1 MGAGVLPTDIHNGK
15 LVFLFGKESKYD
27 TYNKNMYADFG
38 GGQDYNESPLET
50 AIREGVEETT
60 GFLGSFETM
69 TNYLKNCYKIIYISK
84 DTEKKHKPYHTHIFK
99 YNYNE
104 FLPLYYNNNHNFL
117 DKKLNKFLLRKSKIF
132 EKSKIHWFSV
142 DDLKKEKYKFKH
154 WYRNI
159 IDIIIKEEKQIYD
172 FILKSNH
179 KSSIKIKTRKNK
191 RINKIYK
198 KHHNTYNY
206 RKNNI

>member
-27 TYNKNMYADFG
+27 TDNKNMYADFG
-38 GGQDYNESPLET
+38 GGQDY
-50 AIREGVEETT
+50 I
-60 GFLGSFETM
+60 
-69 TNYLKNCYKIIYISK
+69 
-84 DTEKKHKPYHTHIFK
+84 
-99 YNYNE
+99 
-104 FLPLYYNNNHNFL
+104 
-117 DKKLNKFLLRKSKIF
+117 

>member
-1 MGAGVLPTDIHNGK
+1 MDNPL
-15 LVFLFGKESKYD
+15 LESIV
-27 TYNKNMYADFG
+27 NKT
-38 GGQDYNESPLET
+38 PL
-50 AIREGVEETT
+50 
-60 GFLGSFETM
+60 S
-69 TNYLKNCYKIIYISK
+69 Y
-84 DTEKKHKPYHTHIFK
+84 
-99 YNYNE
+99 
-104 FLPLYYNNNHNFL
+104 
-117 DKKLNKFLLRKSKIF
+117 
-132 EKSKIHWFSV
+132 
-142 DDLKKEKYKFKH
+142 
-154 WYRNI
+154 I